1 MKAFD
6 RILQRWRLARAR
18 PWIPGRARVLDV
30 GCADGTLFDDLAA
43 LELTGVGLDPRLAG
57 MIDRPGLQLRPG
69 KLPADFAGEE
79 PFDVVTLLAVLEH
92 IPEDDQP
99 QVAVSCYR
107 ALKPG
112 GRVVLTV
119 PSPRVDAIEHVLLR
133 LRLIDGMALEEHYGF
148 DVRKVRPCF
157 EKAGFRLLAHRRFQ
171 LGLNNLFVFEK
182 PASTACP

>member
-1 MKAFD
+1 MKTFD

-30 GCADGTLFDDLAA
+30 GCADGTLFNDLAS
-43 LELTGVGLDPRLAG
+43 LELTGVGLDPRLPSP
-57 MIDRPGLQLRPG
+57 IHRPGLQLRPG
-69 KLPADFAGEE
+69 RWPADFGGEA
-79 PFDVVTLLAVLEH
+79 PFDVVTMLAVLEH
-92 IPEDDQP
+92 IPEDDQSE
-99 QVAVSCYR
+99 VAASCYR

-157 EKAGFRLLAHRRFQ
+157 ERAGFRLLAHRRFQ

-182 PASTACP
+182 PGLAANA